1 MAEFLG
7 LRGINHKA
15 MQPGVPLRRHAR
27 RLDLSVV
34 EDPAPLP
41 LLALRPSVAEVAV
54 AGRVGA
60 DELAEQPG
68 VDARSDRH
76 RLALLR
82 RRTIAS
88 GPPACPALDRRLPAP

>member
-7 LRGINHKA
+7 LRGIDHDA
-15 MQPGVPLRRHAR
+15 MQPGVPPRRPAR
-27 RLDLSVV
+27 RLDLAVV

-41 LLALRPSVAEVAV
+41 LLALRPAVAEVAV
-54 AGRVGA
+54 AERIGA
-60 DELAEQPG
+60 DELAEQPSM
-68 VDARSDRH
+68 DARSDRH

-88 GPPACPALDRRLPAP
+88 GPPACPALDRR